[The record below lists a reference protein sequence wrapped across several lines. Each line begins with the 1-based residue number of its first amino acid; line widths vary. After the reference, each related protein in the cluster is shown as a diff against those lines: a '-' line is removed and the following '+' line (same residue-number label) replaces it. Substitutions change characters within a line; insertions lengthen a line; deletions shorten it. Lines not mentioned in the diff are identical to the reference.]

1 MSGNERAPRSSRVI
15 PRPLAEGA
23 IDVLGLMPDSSND
36 ALLVRCH
43 LEGEECFAIYK
54 PERGETPLWDFPG
67 GTLHRR
73 EVAAYVVA
81 DALGWPNVPPTVL
94 RDGPEGP
101 GSLQLFVRF
110 DAAQHY
116 FTLGQQRADDF
127 RRVALFDVVINNA
140 DRKAGHCLLG
150 DDGKIWLIDHGVSFS
165 DEPKLRTVIW
175 EFVGEPIPDQ
185 LCADLTRLA
194 TTLEPGGSTRG
205 ELRKLL
211 AEPEVEAT
219 AERLGRLLALG
230 RFPEPEPGVRPFP
243 WPPI

>member
-1 MSGNERAPRSSRVI
+1 M
-15 PRPLAEGA
+15 
-23 IDVLGLMPDSSND
+23 
-36 ALLVRCH
+36 
-43 LEGEECFAIYK
+43 
-54 PERGETPLWDFPG
+54 
-67 GTLHRR
+67 
-73 EVAAYVVA
+73 AAYVVA

-110 DAAQHY
+110 DANQHY
-116 FTLGQQRADDF
+116 FTLGRERPDDF

-175 EFVGEPIPDQ
+175 EFVDEPIPDL
-185 LCADLTRLA
+185 LCADLTVLA
-194 TTLEPGGSTRG
+194 TALEPGGGTRA

-211 AEPEVEAT
+211 TEPEVGAT
-219 AERLGRLLALG
+219 AGRLGGLLALG

>member
-1 MSGNERAPRSSRVI
+1 VDA
-15 PRPLAEGA
+15 
-23 IDVLGLMPDSSND
+23 SNV
-36 ALLVRCH
+36 ALLGQLELGEVRTRV
-43 LEGEECFAIYK
+43 IYK
-54 PERGETPLWDFPG
+54 PTGGERPLWDFPD
-67 GTLHRR
+67 GTLAER
-73 EVAAYVVA
+73 ETAAFVLSA
-81 DALGWPNVPPTVL
+81 AGGWNIVPPTVL
-94 RDGPEGP
+94 RQGPLGRGSVQLWVDVVEGATESLIDVVTPAALLPGWLPVLEAQLSDGTAVVVAHADRPELA
-101 GSLQLFVRF
+101 S
-110 DAAQHY
+110 AA
-116 FTLGQQRADDF
+116 
-127 RRVALFDVVINNA
+127 VFDVVINNA

-185 LCADLTRLA
+185 LCADLTQLA
-194 TTLEPGGSTRG
+194 TELEPGGSSRA

-219 AERLGRLLALG
+219 AERLARLLALG

>member
-1 MSGNERAPRSSRVI
+1 MSGNERAPRTPRVI
-15 PRPLAEGA
+15 PRALAEGE
-23 IDVLGLMPDSSND
+23 IEVLGLMPDSSND
-36 ALLVRCH
+36 TLLVRCH
-43 LEGEECFAIYK
+43 VDGEECFAIYK
-54 PERGETPLWDFPG
+54 PERGETPLWDFPE

-81 DALGWPNVPPTVL
+81 DALGWPNVPATVL

-110 DAAQHY
+110 DANQHY
-116 FTLGQQRADDF
+116 FTLGRERADDF

-150 DDGKIWLIDHGVSFS
+150 DDGKIWLIDHGVSFA
-165 DEPKLRTVIW
+165 D
-175 EFVGEPIPDQ
+175 EPIPDQ
-185 LCADLTRLA
+185 LCADLTGLA
-194 TTLEPGGSTRG
+194 TALEPGGGTRA

-211 AEPEVEAT
+211 TEREVAAT
-219 AERLGRLLALG
+219 AGRLGRLLALG

>member
-1 MSGNERAPRSSRVI
+1 MSGNERAPRGSRVI

-23 IDVLGLMPDSSND
+23 IEVLGLMPDSSND
-36 ALLVRCH
+36 ALLTRCH
-43 LEGEECFAIYK
+43 IEGEECFAIYK
-54 PERGETPLWDFPG
+54 PEHGETPLWDFPQ

-110 DAAQHY
+110 DATQHY
-116 FTLGQQRADDF
+116 FTLGRERADDF

-185 LCADLTRLA
+185 LCADLTQLA
-194 TTLEPGGSTRG
+194 TALEPAGSTRA
-205 ELRKLL
+205 ELLKLL